1 MKLTLSIDGAVL
13 KVLSYEGKQVLSWI
27 SLPFNPA
34 LLERGF
40 IADEEAIAKV
50 IKNALTS
57 RGLKAENVIAAL
69 PGLGSLSRIITL
81 PPGKDIDLKIVIPGE
96 VRRLC
101 SVSLDENYL
110 FWQALPQL
118 KSSFFTLVVPKS
130 PLDSLVRTLKL
141 AGLRP
146 ISIDLA
152 SLALARAVNQSQ
164 AIIARVEAN
173 SFDFIII
180 VNDIPM
186 VMRSFLGEEEFESS
200 AAVSL
205 VAEEVERTVSFY
217 NNSHL
222 GPPLPSDVPV
232 YPCGS
237 FASASDFAPAVE
249 KATGHPLGQPD
260 PVLQFPEG
268 FPVAQMMVNIGLAL
282 KVL

>member
-13 KVLSYEGKQVLSWI
+13 RVFSYEGRRVLSWI
-27 SLPFNPA
+27 SLPFNPT

-50 IKNALTS
+50 IKNALAS
-57 RGLKAENVIAAL
+57 RGLKAINVIAAI
-69 PGLGSLSRIITL
+69 PSVDSLSRIITL
-81 PPGKDIDLKIVIPGE
+81 PPGKDIDLKTVIPRE
-96 VRRLC
+96 LRRLC

-118 KSSFFTLVVPKS
+118 KGSLFTLVVPKS

-146 ISIDLA
+146 VSIDLA

-173 SFDFIII
+173 SSDFIII
-180 VNDIPM
+180 VNNIPM
-186 VMRSFLGEEEFESS
+186 VMRSFLREEEFEPST
-200 AAVSL
+200 AVSL
-205 VAEEVERTVSFY
+205 LAEEVERTVSFY
-217 NNSHL
+217 NNSRL
-222 GPPLPSDVPV
+222 GPPLPSDVPI

-237 FASASDFAPAVE
+237 FASAPDFAPAVE
-249 KATGHPLGQPD
+249 KATGRPLGQPEL
-260 PVLQFPEG
+260 VLQFPED